1 MTSKKSTNQS
11 KRFTI
16 IKKKGYTITVD
27 NMTGIWHSKP
37 NQCDSSITV
46 TNLPYY
52 WIIGFI
58 IKTYKQSFKTM
69 YNPNDLRELTKDIFY
84 TRRDIRPNDEVVRY
98 YCENGYGLSVACHDH
113 SYGGKDGLYEIAL
126 LKGDKLHYD
135 SHEWQDVRGWLTKA
149 EVWNWLKIVSEY

>member
-1 MTSKKSTNQS
+1 
-11 KRFTI
+11 
-16 IKKKGYTITVD
+16 
-27 NMTGIWHSKP
+27 
-37 NQCDSSITV
+37 
-46 TNLPYY
+46 
-52 WIIGFI
+52 
-58 IKTYKQSFKTM
+58 M
-69 YNPNDLRELTKDIFY
+69 YDPNDLRELTKDIFY